1 MGDDTTKFKNS
12 KRRLN
17 DDNAIAKQVKIAKSA
32 GSDIS
37 QPHKFAKHHAM
48 DCGNPKC
55 MLCGNPRKVW
65 KELTLQEKR
74 QHQNME
80 IARLRHSNGIY
91 LDKDE

>member
-55 MLCGNPRKVW
+55 MLCGNPRKFW